1 MISLPVYL
9 LAAMTLIVTP
19 GPDFIYVLS
28 RGIADG
34 KRSGIISAAGVAAGI
49 LVHTTTT
56 ALGLAVLVQT
66 SAAALWALKLIG
78 GVYLIYLGVHL
89 LRDKT
94 LFDLPETGRDFDL
107 RQCFVQGFLSNVLN
121 PKVALFFVAFLPQF
135 VSENSAHDSARYSL
149 HIVGLGLIYAALTIS
164 FLALL
169 GMFAGGIGAWLNRQ
183 RRAAGSIRAG
193 AGIVLVLLGLRLMVP
208 ERA

>member
-1 MISLPVYL
+1 MDSLPVYL
-9 LAAMTLIVTP
+9 LAAMTLIITP

-34 KRSGIISAAGVAAGI
+34 KRSGLISAAGVAAGI

-66 SAAALWALKLIG
+66 SVVAFWALKLIG

-135 VSENSAHDSARYSL
+135 VSENSARYSL
-149 HIVGLGLIYAALTIS
+149 HIAGLGLIYAVLTIS
-164 FLALL
+164 FLAIL
-169 GMFAGGIGAWLNRQ
+169 GIFAGGIGAWFNRQ
-183 RRAAGSIRAG
+183 RRAAGHIRTG

-208 ERA
+208 ERT